1 MTAVVLMNKKVVKGL
16 TPIIAI
22 VLLLMM
28 TIAAFGLAYVWLTS
42 FQKQTQ
48 SEVQAVVKE
57 KLAQLG
63 TQLEILSVYYDS
75 TNSRT
80 DIVVYNNGKN
90 IIPADLLTNMVVLV
104 DKKRVSGTVST
115 STTTDIP
122 PNGNF
127 DIYIDTNIFNQLKD
141 NRLHTIT
148 VKMGDIEIS
157 YPCGPIPPSGEDVC
171 G

>member
-1 MTAVVLMNKKVVKGL
+1 MQRGKCNTKIKGL

-28 TIAAFGLAYVWLTS
+28 TVAAFGLAYIWLTS

-57 KLAQLG
+57 KLSQLG

-80 DIVVYNNGKN
+80 VIVVYNNGKN
-90 IIPADLLTNMVVLV
+90 IIPGDLLTNIVVLV
-104 DKKRVSGTVST
+104 DKKRISAGVST
-115 STTTDIP
+115 STTGDIP

-127 DIYIDTNIFNQLKD
+127 DVYINTNIFTSLNLKD
-141 NRLHTIT
+141 NKLHTIAI
-148 VKMGDIEIS
+148 KMGDIEIS
-157 YPCGPIPPSGEDVC
+157 YPCGPIPSTGEDVC
-171 G
+171 